1 MSLMKF
7 ERPAIRNL
15 GALCSKLYA
24 LNRQYEYAAEDIAA
38 FHAPSEC
45 YTLACKGVDAE
56 KEKIFNGILEETGL
70 DQNDFLFEVARRGT
84 YKFVYFYL

>member
-7 ERPAIRNL
+7 ERPEIRNL

-24 LNRQYEYAAEDIAA
+24 LNKQYEYAAEDIAA

-45 YTLACKGVDAE
+45 YTLACQGIDAK
-56 KEKIFNGILEETGL
+56 KEEIVEEIENATGL
-70 DQNDFLFEVARRGT
+70 TYEEFEKEVARRGT
-84 YKFVYFYL
+84 YKFVYSYL